1 MTVLVKL
8 LPVGVQKKRKK
19 YLESVST
26 SNKSDK
32 EGGETIISNK
42 KIEFLFCLMDVCP
55 VNFVS

>member
-32 EGGETIISNK
+32 DGEENYYFK
-42 KIEFLFCLMDVCP
+42 
-55 VNFVS
+55 